1 MGEASF
7 RAWQEQYYR
16 YAQPPLDAQ
25 VVEVKETEDWRREKI
40 TYVGAEGERAIAYLY
55 LPKHYAPPWQV
66 IQFIPPGDAF
76 LGITPIEARVEAY
89 LPAFIKSGRAL
100 LAVVLKGFPER
111 AWPPNRRPP
120 AESTV
125 EYRDMVLDWMTDER
139 RALDYVAT
147 RSDLDASRVAY
158 VAISSDRSLKLGLPA
173 VEPRYRAVI
182 WLGACL
188 RAGNA
193 PFSRRSTPLILS
205 RTFARPSY
213 FCMGA
218 TMKPAALKSETEPLV
233 KLLREPKRLV
243 LYDGGHIAPPEFM
256 VPTINSWLDETMGP
270 VKHQ

>member
-1 MGEASF
+1 MQQVPVYKPAGEATF

-66 IQFIPPGDAF
+66 IQFIPPSDTF

-89 LPAFIKSGRAL
+89 LPAFIKSGRAM

-125 EYRDMVLDWMTDER
+125 EYRDMVLHWMTDER

-147 RSDLDASRVAY
+147 RNDLDASRVAY
-158 VAISSDRSLKLGLPA
+158 LAISSDSSLKLGLPA

-182 WLGACL
+182 WHGACL
-188 RAGNA
+188 RAG
-193 PFSRRSTPLILS
+193 STPLL
-205 RTFARPSY
+205 PEVH
-213 FCMGA
+213 
-218 TMKPAALKSETEPLV
+218 PANLIPHIRAP
-233 KLLREPKRLV
+233 KLFLHGR
-243 LYDGGHIAPPEFM
+243 YDEACR
-256 VPTINSWLDETMGP
+256 
-270 VKHQ
+270 